1 MLPVLEALLLNYSIH
16 ILQAI
21 NFTIIR
27 NSLLVPESL
36 SEGRILLI
44 DVFNLEL
51 IRLPV
56 FWIGITLRY
65 RTKLILEL
73 ELSDYS
79 S

>member
-1 MLPVLEALLLNYSIH
+1 M
-16 ILQAI
+16 
-21 NFTIIR
+21 
-27 NSLLVPESL
+27 LVPESL